1 LDGSQLAETALVP
14 ATHLAVALAAPT
26 HGAVHVALVVRLH
39 PSTTAGSFVDEFNEG
54 TLEGA
59 RAYLT
64 KVVDRLQ
71 TTMQDLKLSISWSIA
86 CENGDTD
93 VAATLL
99 DMAEHGEHG
108 KEAEGVG
115 DGDVIAIS
123 THGRDAVER
132 WVIGSVTERML
143 NRTKLP
149 MLIVPPQ
156 KIK

>member
-1 LDGSQLAETALVP
+1 V
-14 ATHLAVALAAPT
+14 HLAQ
-26 HGAVHVALVVRLH
+26 VVRLY
-39 PSTTAGSFVDEFNEG
+39 PSTTAGSFIDEFNERS
-54 TLEGA
+54 LEGA

-64 KVVDRLQ
+64 KVVDQLQ
-71 TTMQDLKLSISWSIA
+71 STMKDLKLSISWSIA

-93 VAATLL
+93 VATTLL
-99 DMAEHGEHG
+99 ELAQHGERG
-108 KEAEGVG
+108 KEAEGIG
-115 DGDVIAIS
+115 DGDVIAIA

-156 KIK
+156 RIKPQA